1 MIDPGARRHLSVR
14 SAAWWGRRMAQDL
27 KPARALARLHSVKN
41 RAPGEQLPRLSS
53 LRRPIVTT
61 VLTPGPT
68 MMSSGQDAQLKHN
81 VSHKALDMANKGCS
95 DLLSLVE
102 FRLALWGRR
111 LVARTA
117 TARRATE

>member
-1 MIDPGARRHLSVR
+1 
-14 SAAWWGRRMAQDL
+14 MAQDA

-41 RAPGEQLPRLSS
+41 RAPGELLPRLSS

-81 VSHKALDMANKGCS
+81 VGTKPLTWPTRRCS

-102 FRLALWGRR
+102 FRLAPWGRR